1 MGVKTASS
9 IARRTLA
16 FLGAGALV
24 VCLAGCGGAK
34 PPADTGVEGI
44 VTIGPMCPVIQIGQ
58 PCPDKPYAAKLTVA
72 NPSGKIIARGSADA
86 DGRYRILL
94 APGDY
99 LLEAKA
105 ADGGP
110 FPAAASRPFSV
121 RQGEWT
127 TLNVILDS
135 GIR

>member
-1 MGVKTASS
+1 MASS

-16 FLGAGALV
+16 FLGASALV
-24 VCLAGCGGAK
+24 VILAGCGGTK
-34 PPADTGVEGI
+34 PSDDTGVEG
-44 VTIGPMCPVIQIGQ
+44 VVAIGPICPVVQVGQ
-58 PCPDKPYAAKLTVA
+58 PCPDQPYAAKLTVA
-72 NPSGKIIARGSADA
+72 NPAGKIIARGSADA
-86 DGRYRILL
+86 DDRYRILL
-94 APGDY
+94 VPGDY

-110 FPAAASRPFSV
+110 FPAAASHPFSV

-127 TLNVILDS
+127 TLNVVLDS

>member
-1 MGVKTASS
+1 MAC
-9 IARRTLA
+9 
-16 FLGAGALV
+16 ALV
-24 VCLAGCGGAK
+24 FILAGCGGTE
-34 PPADTGVEGI
+34 PADDTGVEGV
-44 VTIGPMCPVIQIGQ
+44 VTIGPVCPVVQVGQ
-58 PCPDKPYAAKLTVA
+58 PCPDQPYAAKLMVA
-72 NPSGKIIARGSADA
+72 NPSGKMIARGSADA

-105 ADGGP
+105 ADGGA
-110 FPAAASRPFSV
+110 FPAAASHPFSV

-127 TLNVILDS
+127 TVNVVLDS